1 MFCCKSGTA
10 EKDKQPPGKAAST
23 SNNPVADGA
32 GAVVA
37 EAAAEEA
44 DLGGAAE
51 AVDDPEVGEDVFSL
65 VEQLIAMPNP
75 TASQFTATSAMRF
88 ICSAIDGTSF
98 RVSLMAPVDF
108 AVRLF
113 LNAAVRVSE
122 APSIFFYSRLEE
134 FLHRRA
140 VFFLLAGGR
149 ID

>member
-140 VFFLLAGGR
+140 VFFFLAGGR

>member
-32 GAVVA
+32 GAVA

-51 AVDDPEVGEDVFSL
+51 ASDDDPEIGEDVFSL